1 MATYTDANA
10 IKKIGTGD
18 EAGTWGTS
26 TNNNFDIIDRA
37 ANGFVSIALS
47 GTSYTLALSTTAVLS
62 NGHYKAIKFTG
73 SPGGTCT
80 VTLEQND
87 RARMYMILNST
98 DQALVI
104 TQGSGGNTTIAT
116 GKSAIVLADGAGAG
130 AAVTDYTSTLSN
142 LQGPA
147 ISSPTMTGSPTAPTP
162 SAGTNNTLLA
172 TTAFVATAISNT
184 IPSGVILLWSGAISA
199 IPTGWV
205 LCDGTNSTPDL
216 RDRFVVGADADSGGD
231 YDVNA
236 TGGSANVTLTTSQIP
251 SHSHANTASSSSTS
265 SVTDP
270 GHNHY
275 LRVQGGSNQQDYLI
289 SLGEPGTQPKAFS
302 NSTDLIQNSTTGIS
316 VSTSTTTTMT
326 NASTGG
332 GSSHENRPP
341 YYALAYIMKT

>member
-37 ANGFVSIALS
+37 AHGFVSIALS

-73 SPGGTCT
+73 TPGGTCT

-98 DQALVI
+98 DQSLII

-130 AAVTDYTSTLSN
+130 ASVTDYTSTLSN

-147 ISSPTMTGSPTAPTP
+147 ISSPTISSPTMTGSPTAPTP

-172 TTAFVATAISNT
+172 TTAFVTTAISNT
-184 IPSGVILLWSGAISA
+184 IPSGVILLWSGSIAT
-199 IPTGWV
+199 IPAGWV
-205 LCDGTNSTPDL
+205 LCDGNNSTPDL
-216 RDRFVVGADADSGGD
+216 RDRFVVGAGSTYAVD
-231 YDVNA
+231 A
-236 TGGSANVTLTTSQIP
+236 TGGSSTVTLTEANLP
-251 SHSHANTASSSSTS
+251 SHTHGAGTLATASAGSHTHTTS
-265 SVTDP
+265 ASFY
-270 GHNHY
+270 NS
-275 LRVQGGSNQQDYLI
+275 GGAGGTAYSNKL
-289 SLGEPGTQPKAFS
+289 
-302 NSTDLIQNSTTGIS
+302 S
-316 VSTSTTTTMT
+316 VSEGLSGEITINSAGAHTHTISG
-326 NASTGG
+326 STGST
-332 GSSHENRPP
+332 GSGTAHENKPP

>member
-1 MATYTDANA
+1 M
-10 IKKIGTGD
+10 
-18 EAGTWGTS
+18 EC
-26 TNNNFDIIDRA
+26 DI
-37 ANGFVSIALS
+37 NMLS
-47 GTSYTLALSTTAVLS
+47 GGELARVVLAYTLALSTTAVLS

-98 DQALVI
+98 DQSLII

-172 TTAFVATAISNT
+172 TTAFVTTAISNT
-184 IPSGVILLWSGAISA
+184 IPTGVILLWSGAISA

-231 YDVNA
+231 YAPNA
-236 TGGSANVTLTTSQIP
+236 TGGAASVTLTTSQMP
-251 SHSHANTASSSSTS
+251 SHSHANTASSTSTS
-265 SVTDP
+265 SVTDQ
-270 GHNHY
+270 GHNHE
-275 LRVQGGSNQQDYLI
+275 LRVDGAGDTSGTFITQGEAGAPNY
-289 SLGEPGTQPKAFS
+289 S
-302 NSTDLIQNSTTGIS
+302 NSTTLIKNSTTGIS

-332 GSSHENRPP
+332 GGSHENRPP

>member
-73 SPGGTCT
+73 TPGGTCT

-98 DQALVI
+98 DQSLII

-130 AAVTDYTSTLSN
+130 AAVTDFTSTISN
-142 LQGPA
+142 L
-147 ISSPTMTGSPTAPTP
+147 SSPVMTGTPTAPTP

-172 TTAFVATAISNT
+172 TTAFVTTAISNT
-184 IPSGVILLWSGAISA
+184 IPTGVILLWSGAISA

-231 YDVNA
+231 YAPNA
-236 TGGSANVTLTTSQIP
+236 TGGAASVTLTTSQIP

-270 GHNHY
+270 GHTHNSN
-275 LRVQGGSNQQDYLI
+275 VVTGSNA
-289 SLGEPGTQPKAFS
+289 GGTTGGQGDGTPTTAATS
-302 NSTDLIQNSTTGIS
+302 SSTTGIS
-316 VSTSTTTTMT
+316 VSTTTTTTMT

-332 GSSHENRPP
+332 GGSHENRPP

>member
-116 GKSAIVLADGAGAG
+116 GKSAIVLADGAGSG

-172 TTAFVATAISNT
+172 TTAFVTTAISNT
-184 IPSGVILLWSGAISA
+184 IPSGVILLWSGAIAA
-199 IPTGWV
+199 IPSGWV
-205 LCDGTNSTPDL
+205 LCDGNNSTPDL
-216 RDRFVVGADADSGGD
+216 RDRFIVGAGSTYAVG
-231 YDVNA
+231 A
-236 TGGSANVTLTTSQIP
+236 TGGSSTVTLTEANLP
-251 SHSHANTASSSSTS
+251 SHTHGVGTLATASAGSHTHTTSATFRESVGVGSSAYQNKTTFSEGLSAEITINSAGAHTHTISGSTS
-265 SVTDP
+265 ST
-270 GHNHY
+270 
-275 LRVQGGSNQQDYLI
+275 GS
-289 SLGEPGTQPKAFS
+289 GTAY
-302 NSTDLIQNSTTGIS
+302 
-316 VSTSTTTTMT
+316 
-326 NASTGG
+326 
-332 GSSHENRPP
+332 ENKPP